1 MKDII
6 TNIKKMII
14 EEYRFILL
22 LILLY
27 IICTIPINYYIIV
40 GGGISDVSSRVKVED
55 KYKSKGS
62 FNISYVTELQGTP
75 LTYLLSY
82 IVPTWERDS
91 ASSYKYNEKESLED
105 IQFRSDLDLK
115 AANSN
120 ATYWAYS
127 LAEKELKQASRKL
140 YVISVID
147 DYNSSLKVQDEIIS
161 IDGNSYK
168 TVEEYRNYFQTKTEN
183 DTVKVLVKRNNKE
196 KEIEVKLHKKNDT
209 IVLGVL
215 LKYVNT
221 YETNPK
227 VKIKFKNS
235 ESGPSGGLITTL
247 EIYNQL
253 IKEDI
258 TNGLTIA
265 GTGTIEEDGTIGEI
279 GGVEHKILGAVKEKT
294 DVFLVPAGTNY
305 KQAKNYIKK
314 NNYKI
319 KLIPVKDIKEAINKL
334 KELKK

>member
-6 TNIKKMII
+6 TSIKKMIK
-14 EEYRFILL
+14 EEYKFILL

-27 IICTIPINYYIIV
+27 IIFTFPINYYITV
-40 GGGISDVSSRVKVED
+40 GGGISDVSSRIKVED
-55 KYKSKGS
+55 KYESKGS

-75 LTYLLSY
+75 LTYLLSF
-82 IVPTWERDS
+82 IIPTWERES
-91 ASSYKYNEKESLED
+91 TSSYKYNEKESLED
-105 IQFRSDLDLK
+105 IEFRSDLDLK

-127 LAEKELKQASRKL
+127 LAEKEVKQTSKKL
-140 YVISVID
+140 YVISIISS
-147 DYNSSLKVQDEIIS
+147 NSPLKVQDEIIS
-161 IDGNSYK
+161 VDGNSFN
-168 TVEEYRNYFQTKTEN
+168 TVEEYRNYFQTKEQ
-183 DTVKVLVKRNNKE
+183 
-196 KEIEVKLHKKNDT
+196 EIEAKLHKSNDT

-215 LKYVNT
+215 LKYLTT

-227 VKIKFKNS
+227 LKIKFKNS
-235 ESGPSGGLITTL
+235 ESGPSGGLISAL

-253 IKEDI
+253 IEEDI

-305 KQAKNYIKK
+305 KQAKKYIKK

-319 KLIPVKDIKEAINKL
+319 KLIPVSDIKEAINKL
-334 KELKK
+334 KELK

>member
-6 TNIKKMII
+6 TSIKKMIK
-14 EEYRFILL
+14 EEYKFIIL

-27 IICTIPINYYIIV
+27 IIFTFPINYYITV
-40 GGGISDVSSRVKVED
+40 GGGISDVSSRIKVED
-55 KYKSKGS
+55 KYESKGS

-75 LTYLLSY
+75 LTYLLSF
-82 IVPTWERDS
+82 IIPTWERES

-105 IQFRSDLDLK
+105 IEFRIDLDLK

-127 LAEKELKQASRKL
+127 LAEKEVKQISKKL
-140 YVISVID
+140 YVISIISNN
-147 DYNSSLKVQDEIIS
+147 NSPLKVQDEIIS
-161 IDGNSYK
+161 IDGNSFN

-196 KEIEVKLHKKNDT
+196 QEIEAKLHKSNDT

-215 LKYVNT
+215 LKYLTT

-227 VKIKFKNS
+227 LKIKFKNS
-235 ESGPSGGLITTL
+235 ESGPSGGLISAL

-253 IKEDI
+253 IEEDI

-305 KQAKNYIKK
+305 KQAKKYIKK

-319 KLIPVKDIKEAINKL
+319 KLIPVSDIKEAINKL
-334 KELKK
+334 KELK